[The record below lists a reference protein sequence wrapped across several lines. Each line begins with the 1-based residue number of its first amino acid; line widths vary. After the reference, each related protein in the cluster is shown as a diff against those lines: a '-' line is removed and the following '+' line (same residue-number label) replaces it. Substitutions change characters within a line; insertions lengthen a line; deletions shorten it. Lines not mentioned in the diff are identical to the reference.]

1 MFLYG
6 IVLAAV
12 VLITI
17 GLLIGNWKREE
28 IKRLLVVHSLF
39 KEHRIVSNFSN
50 MAVGFL
56 HTEIP
61 KGDGPVSPLPQGS
74 PMTMPASYAQW
85 IKEHTVTSLLV
96 LKNGQIVHEAYY
108 HGTSADDLRI
118 SWSIA
123 KSYLSALFGI
133 LVHEGAIPSLEEP
146 VTKYAPSLAGGGY
159 DTATILDVLQM
170 SSGITFDEDYLA
182 YHSDINKMGRILAL
196 GGTMDGFAKGLHDTF
211 AAPGETWQYTSIDTH
226 VLGMVLRGAT
236 GRDIVDLMSEKVIA
250 PLGLEQTP
258 IYLTDGVGV
267 EFVLGGLNFT
277 TRDYARFGQMILQNG
292 HWQGQQIVPADWV
305 AASTGLRVRTP
316 PDEMDY
322 GYQWWI
328 PEGATPGQF
337 TGRGIYGQ
345 YLYIDQPSGV
355 VIVCTAADRR
365 FREDGRPQLNIDM
378 FREIVA
384 ATKD

>member
-1 MFLYG
+1 MLLNW
-6 IVLAAV
+6 IVLTGG
-12 VLITI
+12 VLMAI
-17 GLLIGNWKREE
+17 GLLIGFWKRQE
-28 IKRLLVVHSLF
+28 IKRLLMVHSLF

-50 MAVGFL
+50 MALGFL
-56 HTEIP
+56 HKEVP
-61 KGDGPVSPLPQGS
+61 KGDGPVSPLPHGT
-74 PMTMPASYAQW
+74 PMTMPVSYAPW
-85 IKEHTVTSLLV
+85 TDEHTVTSMLV

-108 HGTSADDLRI
+108 HGTSANDLRI

-133 LVHEGAIPSLEEP
+133 LVHEGAIHSLKEP
-146 VTKYAPSLAGGGY
+146 VTKYVPSLAGGAY

-196 GGTMDGFAKGLHDTF
+196 GGTMDGFAEGLRDTF
-211 AAPGETWQYTSIDTH
+211 TAPGETWQYTSIDTH
-226 VLGMVLRGAT
+226 VLGMVLRSAT
-236 GRDIVDLMSEKVIA
+236 GRSIVDLMSEKVIV
-250 PLGLEQTP
+250 PLGLERTP
-258 IYLTDGVGV
+258 IYLTDGVGI

-292 HWQGQQIVPADWV
+292 NWQGQQVVPADWV

-316 PDEMDY
+316 SEEMDY

-328 PEGATPGQF
+328 PKGAMPGQF

-345 YLYIDQPSGV
+345 YLYIDQPAGV

-384 ATKD
+384 ATRD